1 MSFLLGEIQAKNH
14 VLAEMTTPTF
24 TQILSEI
31 EHMQHNDFSELHI
44 CGEGTEVI
52 YSF

>member
-1 MSFLLGEIQAKNH
+1 MK
-14 VLAEMTTPTF
+14 V

-31 EHMQHNDFSELHI
+31 KHMQHNDFSELHI

-52 YSF
+52 NSPAILMR